1 MSYIEIHISTQAPH
15 ADNIS
20 NQLTLLGALA
30 VTLKDAGNQPIYEPD
45 AETPR
50 VWDETIIVGLFDG
63 GHRMLPLVSHFENQQ
78 TEGTVNHF
86 QLIPIADEDWV
97 RRSLDSF
104 KPIAFGKR
112 LWICPSWHTPP
123 DATACNVM
131 LDPGLAFGTGSHPT
145 TALCL
150 EWLDEQMTHGETVI
164 DYGCGSGIL
173 GIAALKLGA
182 KHVLAIDHDAQA
194 LTATCDNARQNG
206 IQPAELE
213 TCFPDA
219 LKTDPADTVIANI
232 LANPLI
238 KLAPLLA
245 ELTKKGGK
253 LVLSGILQEQ
263 VVAILTAYLPFFTLQ
278 MIKNSSEWYLVSFVK
293 AK

>member
-30 VTLKDAGNQPIYEPD
+30 VTLKDAGDQPIYEPD
-45 AETPR
+45 ANTPR
-50 VWDETIIVGLFDG
+50 VWDETTVVGLFDG
-63 GHRMLPLVSHFENQQ
+63 GHRMLPLVAHFENQQ
-78 TEGTVNHF
+78 TEGTVSHF
-86 QLIPIADEDWV
+86 QLIPVADEDWV

-104 KPIAFGKR
+104 QPLSFGKR

-123 DATACNVM
+123 DPAACNVM

-150 EWLDEQMTHGETVI
+150 EWLDEHITLDETVI

-173 GIAALKLGA
+173 GIAAVKLGA
-182 KHVLAIDHDAQA
+182 HHVTAIDHDAQA
-194 LTATCDNARQNG
+194 LRATHDNAAQNG
-206 IQPAELE
+206 
-213 TCFPDA
+213 
-219 LKTDPADTVIANI
+219 LKTDQLETLSSVEAPPAPADTVIANI

-253 LVLSGILQEQ
+253 LALSGILENQ
-263 VVAILTAYLPFFTLQ
+263 VIEVLTAYMPFFTLQ
-278 MIKNSSEWYLVSFVK
+278 MIKNRSEWYLMSFIK
-293 AK
+293 TK